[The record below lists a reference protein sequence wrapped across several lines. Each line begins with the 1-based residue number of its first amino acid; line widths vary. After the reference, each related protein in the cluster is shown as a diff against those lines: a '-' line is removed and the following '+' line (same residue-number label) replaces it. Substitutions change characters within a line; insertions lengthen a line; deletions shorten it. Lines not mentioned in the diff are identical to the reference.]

1 MSVQLRLAFVILP
14 LTALL
19 SAAAAVKDRFTG
31 DLFVARAVQS
41 IRAGSWEEV
50 MEDVSFVGQAP
61 FLVAIAAVFMALFLW
76 RRQTG
81 ACVALAAAVLSF
93 GIGPVLKFIV
103 DRPRPSE
110 DLIMVWRSQ
119 DSLSFPSGHTF
130 TAVVLFGILFYLAPR
145 LVPWRWAALIMRV
158 SLASL
163 IVLIGI
169 SRVYLGA
176 HWPSDVLG
184 GLVYGGLVLA
194 FLIYAHRLYSAQN
207 VSLGQPSPA

>member
-1 MSVQLRLAFVILP
+1 MQLRLPFIVLP
-14 LTALL
+14 LVALL
-19 SAAAAVKDRFTG
+19 SVAAAVKDRFTG

-50 MEDVSFVGQAP
+50 MEGVSFVGQTP
-61 FLVAIAAVFMALFLW
+61 FLVTIAAVFMALFLW
-76 RRQTG
+76 RKQPG
-81 ACVALAAAVLSF
+81 ACVAIAAAVLSF

-110 DLIMVWRSQ
+110 DLVTVWRSQ
-119 DSLSFPSGHTF
+119 DSLSFPSGHAF
-130 TAVVLFGILFYLAPR
+130 TAVLLFGLLFYLAPR
-145 LVPWRWAALIMRV
+145 LVPWRWAALLMRV
-158 SLASL
+158 SSASL
-163 IVLIGI
+163 ILLIGI

-184 GLVYGGLVLA
+184 GLVYGGLILA

-207 VSLGQPSPA
+207 VPLTQASPA

>member
-1 MSVQLRLAFVILP
+1 MQLRLPFIVLP
-14 LTALL
+14 LVALL
-19 SAAAAVKDRFTG
+19 SVAAAVKDRFTG

-50 MEDVSFVGQAP
+50 MEGASFVGQTP
-61 FLVAIAAVFMALFLW
+61 FLVTIAAVFMALFLW
-76 RRQTG
+76 RRQPG
-81 ACVALAAAVLSF
+81 ACVAIAAAVLSF

-110 DLIMVWRSQ
+110 DLVTVWRSQ
-119 DSLSFPSGHTF
+119 DSLSFPSGHAF
-130 TAVVLFGILFYLAPR
+130 TAVLLFGLLFYLAPR
-145 LVPWRWAALIMRV
+145 LVPWRWAALLMRV
-158 SLASL
+158 SSASL
-163 IVLIGI
+163 ILLIGI

-184 GLVYGGLVLA
+184 GLLYGGLVLT

-207 VSLGQPSPA
+207 VSLTRASPA

>member
-1 MSVQLRLAFVILP
+1 MQLRLPFIVLP
-14 LTALL
+14 LVALL
-19 SAAAAVKDRFTG
+19 SVAAAVKDRFTG

-50 MEDVSFVGQAP
+50 MEGVSFVGQTP
-61 FLVAIAAVFMALFLW
+61 FLVTIAAVFMALFLW
-76 RRQTG
+76 RKQPG
-81 ACVALAAAVLSF
+81 ACVAIAAAVLSF

-110 DLIMVWRSQ
+110 DLVTVWRSQ
-119 DSLSFPSGHTF
+119 DSLSFPSGHAF
-130 TAVVLFGILFYLAPR
+130 TAVLLFGLLFYLAPR
-145 LVPWRWAALIMRV
+145 LVPWRWAALLMRV
-158 SLASL
+158 SSASL
-163 IVLIGI
+163 ILLIGI

-184 GLVYGGLVLA
+184 GLLYGGLVLT

-207 VSLGQPSPA
+207 VSLTRASPA